1 MTRVA
6 PQRRETILIFR
17 MVGEKCCQLLSALL
31 IPWTWTLHF
40 KAEWIREF
48 LFMIPR
54 TLSDEIDVTAL
65 LKSAYEKSEVM
76 YSIDAGVFNNL

>member
-1 MTRVA
+1 MLPTA
-6 PQRRETILIFR
+6 FGTINS
-17 MVGEKCCQLLSALL
+17 MNM
-31 IPWTWTLHF
+31 TLHF

-48 LFMIPR
+48 LFMLTR